1 MGGNKSEK
9 FPIVETNSFQL
20 VSKAVSTCP
29 ACHAVVNPRWRQC
42 LSCGHEWHESA
53 SSVVSGHTQPAPKVE
68 DAQDSFEERA
78 AIIEYDG
85 EVPQEWA
92 AGLAHL
98 CVMPC
103 PEGVDVIRWRQVV
116 DNAGRFAD
124 EWAVKASTLGWD
136 TADIFGVDRHKPEAA
151 IHTAG
156 LIWLLGDKRIVA
168 ISADAVIVET
178 PNGARQSFRPSVG
191 DNDSSRR
198 VLLWEMAD

>member
-1 MGGNKSEK
+1 MSLKALANKVLDRDTQRDSGGTKVSHSAGQRD
-9 FPIVETNSFQL
+9 TL
-20 VSKAVSTCP
+20 VGQQDSI
-29 ACHAVVNPRWRQC
+29 
-42 LSCGHEWHESA
+42 ESA
-53 SSVVSGHTQPAPKVE
+53 TIMDAE
-68 DAQDSFEERA
+68 DFEERA
-78 AIIEYDG
+78 AIVEYDG